1 MVIVHF
7 LYVAQ
12 LHWTACQL
20 IPGVGLQ
27 QVISSTVRYRCFSVL
42 EDAISSPGLW
52 VTENPLFIHLVGRLT
67 LMNIGFLEID
77 TGDNSRSWSGEK
89 EDKFPFLSSLTNNG
103 AFHGNVLNEKGM
115 QNIWTENV
123 DLKNHPWMSSYVE
136 VSSFQ
141 SWRPSDFGKQLES
154 LYFQYFFSLRYFNLF
169 SQVGLKCFPFKRKY
183 SNIPFLPI
191 CTELVSWWGKLM
203 PKAFLYS
210 GLSVS

>member
-7 LYVAQ
+7 LYVVQ
-12 LHWTACQL
+12 LHWSACQL

-77 TGDNSRSWSGEK
+77 TGDNSRPWSGEK

-103 AFHGNVLNEKGM
+103 AFHGSVLNEKGM

-136 VSSFQ
+136 VCSFQ
-141 SWRPSDFGKQLES
+141 SWRPSDFWKTIWKFYIFS
-154 LYFQYFFSLRYFNLF
+154 TFSL
-169 SQVGLKCFPFKRKY
+169 
-183 SNIPFLPI
+183 
-191 CTELVSWWGKLM
+191 
-203 PKAFLYS
+203 
-210 GLSVS
+210 